1 MAFDVKINI
10 KKKFSVPGNINN
22 VYNLLSDVPT
32 STSHFPDLDKLIEEQ
47 VNTYR
52 WEMKKMG
59 LGPITFQTI
68 YACQYVCNE
77 ETKSITWS
85 SKKTADQ
92 NATVSG
98 EWILEETDS
107 GCDVILLTDAVMTI
121 PLPSLAGIG
130 VKPVVKV
137 EFETLINV
145 YIKNLSNALSTS
157 DSAVSA

>member
-10 KKKFSVPGNINN
+10 NKKFSVPSDINT
-22 VYNLLSDVPT
+22 VYSLLSDVPA
-32 STSHFPDLDKLIEEQ
+32 STSHFPDLDQLIQEQ
-47 VNTYR
+47 GNTYR

-68 YACQYVCNE
+68 YACEYNCDE
-77 ETKSITWS
+77 TTKSITWTAQ
-85 SKKTADQ
+85 KTAEQ
-92 NATVSG
+92 NAKVAG
-98 EWILEETDS
+98 EWTLEETEK
-107 GCDVILLTDAVMTI
+107 GCDITLSTDAVMTI

-137 EFETLINV
+137 EFETLINQ
-145 YIKNLSNALSTS
+145 YIKNLSKALSTS